1 MNNLTPLEIE
11 TMLIHLD
18 QSVKTLTELMTSVI
32 IDKQKWI
39 EKNTPI
45 PPGIGCKFAY
55 DTNGLVLKNM
65 GLEISDIPKLPISK
79 IDGLERYLQDIATS
93 NDLKRLKIDILNNRL
108 KKGDVVESGMKVS
121 IDSNGLVVSVS
132 DLLPTD
138 IPQLPISKIDG
149 LKDELEIIAS
159 GITSFNSIEND
170 NTYKIQSGVFP
181 KVTFDNQGRV
191 IKGEPLSIT
200 DIPNELISKVNEL
213 ESIIPTLASRVTL
226 DSINNKLLD
235 KIDKNDDIIPGE
247 YFKVRVDSKGLVIKG
262 NSTLSK
268 SDLPKLSISDIEG
281 LESSLRNKVDVD
293 LYTTLNNSVS
303 SLVSSISKINEVTN
317 MKNLIGKKANEEDL
331 MRLSSKVNSLQNT
344 INNINDSSSD
354 IVMSTLENINKEL
367 SNINGRLSILEKKLS

>member
-108 KKGDVVESGMKVS
+108 NKGDVVESGMKVS

-235 KIDKNDDIIPGE
+235 KIDKNDDIIPGD

-344 INNINDSSSD
+344 INNINDSSND

>member
-39 EKNTPI
+39 QKNTPI

-79 IDGLERYLQDIATS
+79 IDGLERFLQDIVTS

-149 LKDELEIIAS
+149 LKDELEIIESAM
-159 GITSFNSIEND
+159 TSFNSIEND
-170 NTYKIQSGVFP
+170 DTYKIQSGVFP

-200 DIPNELISKVNEL
+200 DIPNELISKINEL
-213 ESIIPTLASRVTL
+213 ESIIPTLAPRITL

-303 SLVSSISKINEVTN
+303 SIVSSISKINEVTN

-344 INNINDSSSD
+344 INNINDSSND